1 MPRNKVIL
9 SNETSQLYSFF
20 YIAISSDEPL
30 GVVSYPGSN
39 HNSTMRV
46 TYDGL
51 PSLLLD
57 QLSVTYDGLPSELLD
72 ELSVTLALKNES
84 GVLNGSEVTT
94 NITIIG
100 ACWNYNYRIVLLF
113 YPIHLDPLKILPTT
127 PRGII
132 YVTVGESVTFN
143 CTASGTDVLVT
154 WYQNASEILNYNE
167 SLFTIENAV
176 FEDSSVYQ
184 CIWYSEAQDLYEQ
197 ATWGLVVSLPM
208 MINGMIFCKINY

>member
-1 MPRNKVIL
+1 M
-9 SNETSQLYSFF
+9 
-20 YIAISSDEPL
+20 
-30 GVVSYPGSN
+30 
-39 HNSTMRV
+39 
-46 TYDGL
+46 
-51 PSLLLD
+51 
-57 QLSVTYDGLPSELLD
+57 
-72 ELSVTLALKNES
+72 ALKNES

-208 MINGMIFCKINY
+208 MINGMIFCQNKLLMTIVHCYIEVIYKQQQQHLVTMTSIQFVNYVYRNFA